1 MKSYD
6 LIIKN
11 AQIHTMDEDRKVYAK
26 GILGIEGEKITLIK
40 EMNELTPEE
49 LQECEGAG
57 RVIKNKENAE
67 KTQAA
72 THTKNTQGN
81 WALCQLAA
89 FQGFVKWQKKCKN
102 STLPKEMRH
111 AAGRLIA

>member
-26 GILGIEGEKITLIK
+26 GIIGIEGEKITLIK

-49 LQECEGAG
+49 LQECEGA
-57 RVIKNKENAE
+57 
-67 KTQAA
+67 
-72 THTKNTQGN
+72 
-81 WALCQLAA
+81 
-89 FQGFVKWQKKCKN
+89 
-102 STLPKEMRH
+102 
-111 AAGRLIA
+111 

>member
-26 GILGIEGEKITLIK
+26 GIIGIEGEKITLIK

-49 LQECEGAG
+49 LQECEGD
-57 RVIKNKENAE
+57 RKSV
-67 KTQAA
+67 
-72 THTKNTQGN
+72 
-81 WALCQLAA
+81 
-89 FQGFVKWQKKCKN
+89 V
-102 STLPKEMRH
+102 
-111 AAGRLIA
+111 

>member
-26 GILGIEGEKITLIK
+26 GIIGIEGEKITLIK

-57 RVIKNKENAE
+57 RVIDRCRG
-67 KTQAA
+67 
-72 THTKNTQGN
+72 QGGISGIYRYTYTYIPVFPERS
-81 WALCQLAA
+81 W
-89 FQGFVKWQKKCKN
+89 
-102 STLPKEMRH
+102 S
-111 AAGRLIA
+111 